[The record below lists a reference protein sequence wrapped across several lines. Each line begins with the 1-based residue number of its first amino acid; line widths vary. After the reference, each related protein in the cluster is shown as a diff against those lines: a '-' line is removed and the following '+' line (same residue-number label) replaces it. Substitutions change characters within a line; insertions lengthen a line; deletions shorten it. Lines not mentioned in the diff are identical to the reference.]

1 MTSSAAGESGLLVQP
16 GNSEGLAEA
25 LVRLLDDP
33 GWAAQ
38 LGVRGRRRV
47 ERLFDARVWAENL
60 RTLYERAMARRPD
73 GRRAA

>member
-1 MTSSAAGESGLLVQP
+1 M
-16 GNSEGLAEA
+16 
-25 LVRLLDDP
+25 RLLDDP

-38 LGVRGRRRV
+38 LGVRGAAAV

-60 RTLYERAMARRPD
+60 RSLYERAIARRPD